1 MSDNKKQ
8 QLHISEVKPTDSIAV
23 TAMMDSKKVEISCT
37 YAELTEEQTEF
48 LNVNYGNHYLP
59 VELIT
64 MEVNGEVVP
73 VTFQGQNSV
82 LQVVVVNPD
91 GVFKFENI
99 LIRKTTLPGDKTFH
113 LINAVSTLGIRYNRR
128 RGVRVNVDTR
138 MELEQGEEKFIIL
151 VREISYC
158 GFSFIN
164 LSQKDVDPSRPFV
177 LNLIERDGDKS
188 FSYGKFIGKVHRT
201 EEVKGGSTIY
211 GCVLADKHAD
221 QLQKYVAMKQL
232 ELLTGKKAFAEDIQ
246 KTSNSDRWRAEVA
259 DALGDTLIDSGK
271 EVATEDIN

>member
-8 QLHISEVKPTDSIAV
+8 QLHISEVTPNDSIAV
-23 TAMMDSKKVEISCT
+23 TAMMDGKKVEISCT
-37 YAELTEEQTEF
+37 YAELTEEQKEF

-64 MEVNGEVVP
+64 MEVDGEEVP

-82 LQVVVVNPD
+82 LQVVVVNPY

-99 LIRKTTLPGDKTFH
+99 LIRKTTLPGEKTFH
-113 LINAVSTLGIRYNRR
+113 LINAVSTLGIRFNRR

-164 LSQKDVDPSRPFV
+164 LSQNDVDINRPFV

-201 EEVKGGSTIY
+201 EEQKSGPTIY
-211 GCVLADKHAD
+211 GCILADKHAD

-232 ELLTGKKAFAEDIQ
+232 EVLTGKKAFAEDIQ

-259 DALGDTLIDSGK
+259 DALGDALIDNSA
-271 EVATEDIN
+271 ENATENEN

>member
-1 MSDNKKQ
+1 MSDEKKQ
-8 QLHISEVKPTDSIAV
+8 QLHISEVKPEDSISV
-23 TAMMDSKKVEISCT
+23 TAIMDGKKVEISCT
-37 YAELTEEQTEF
+37 YAELTEEQKEF

-64 MEVNGEVVP
+64 MEVNGEEIP
-73 VTFQGQNSV
+73 VSFQGQNSV
-82 LQVVVVNPD
+82 LQVVVVNSD
-91 GVFKFENI
+91 GVFKFEKI
-99 LIRKTTLPGDKTFH
+99 LIRKTTLPGEKTFH
-113 LINAVSTLGIRYNRR
+113 LINAISTLGIRFNRR

-138 MELEQGEEKFIIL
+138 MELEQGEVKFVIL

-164 LSQKDVDPSRPFV
+164 LSQTDVDINRPFI

-188 FSYGKFIGKVHRT
+188 FSYGKFIGKVHRV
-201 EEVKGGSTIY
+201 EEVKGGNTIY

-232 ELLTGKKAFAEDIQ
+232 EILTGKKAFAEDIQ
-246 KTSNSDRWRAEVA
+246 KNSNSDRWRAEIA
-259 DALGDTLIDSGK
+259 DALGDTLLENDDK
-271 EVATEDIN
+271 NE

>member
-8 QLHISEVKPTDSIAV
+8 QLHISEVKPTDSITV
-23 TAMMDSKKVEISCT
+23 TAMMDSKKIEISCT

-73 VTFQGQNSV
+73 VTFQEQNSV

-99 LIRKTTLPGDKTFH
+99 LIRKTTLPGDRTFH
-113 LINAVSTLGIRYNRR
+113 LINAVSTLGIRFNRR

-211 GCVLADKHAD
+211 GCILAEKHAD

-259 DALGDTLIDSGK
+259 DALGDTLVDNGK
-271 EVATEDIN
+271 EAISEDIN